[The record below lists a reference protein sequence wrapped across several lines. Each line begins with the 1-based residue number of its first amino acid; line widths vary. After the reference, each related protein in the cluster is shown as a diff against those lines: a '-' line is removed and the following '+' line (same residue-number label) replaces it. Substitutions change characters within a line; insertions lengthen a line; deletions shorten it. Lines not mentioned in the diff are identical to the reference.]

1 MDSLDS
7 TKQSDPR
14 DDLPEQRRSHVL
26 VINDTKEIL
35 ELFQELLEE
44 EGFRVSLSSFTL
56 NDIDEMVELAPDL
69 VILDFLIGGEQQGWQ
84 MLQKM
89 KMSRRTATIPV
100 IVCTAART
108 LVQEIEGHLL
118 SKNVGIVLK
127 PFDIDELLSEVHL
140 RLKPSIPQPTGPDT
154 ESPA

>member
-1 MDSLDS
+1 MDS
-7 TKQSDPR
+7 TKRSDPH
-14 DDLPEQRRSHVL
+14 DGHDEQRTPHVL
-26 VINDTKEIL
+26 VVNDTKEIL
-35 ELFQELLEE
+35 ELFRELLEE
-44 EGFRVSLSSFTL
+44 EGFRVSLSSFTV
-56 NDIDEMVELAPDL
+56 NDIDEIVGLAPDL
-69 VILDFLIGGEQQGWQ
+69 VILDFLMGGEQQGWQ

-127 PFDIDELLSEVHL
+127 PFDIDDLITEVHL
-140 RLKPSIPQPTGPDT
+140 RLKASIPQPTGPDT

>member
-1 MDSLDS
+1 MDPTKRSDS
-7 TKQSDPR
+7 R
-14 DDLPEQRRSHVL
+14 NGHGVQRPPHVL

-35 ELFQELLEE
+35 ELFRELLEE
-44 EGFRVSLSSFTL
+44 EGFRVSLSSFAV
-56 NDIDEMVELAPDL
+56 NDIDEVVELAPDL

-127 PFDIDELLSEVHL
+127 PFDIDELLREVHF
-140 RLKPSIPQPTGPDT
+140 RLKAPNSEPSGPDT
-154 ESPA
+154 ESPV

>member
-1 MDSLDS
+1 MDS
-7 TKQSDPR
+7 TKRSAPR
-14 DDLPEQRRSHVL
+14 DGHDEQRTPHVL

-35 ELFQELLEE
+35 DLFRELLEE
-44 EGFRVSLSSFTL
+44 EGFRVSLSSFTV
-56 NDIDEMVELAPDL
+56 NDIDEMVKLAPDL

-100 IVCTAART
+100 IVCTAARA

-118 SKNVGIVLK
+118 SKNVGIVMK
-127 PFDIDELLSEVHL
+127 PFDIDELLTEVHL
-140 RLKPSIPQPTGPDT
+140 RLKASIPQPADPDT
-154 ESPA
+154 EPPA